1 MNNYNILF
9 MGTSSFA
16 VPILKELINLN
27 QNITKVFTSP
37 PKKAN
42 RGMKSSLSPIAF
54 AAKELNL
61 QLESPED
68 LKDQSII
75 NSIKSMKLDL
85 IIVIAYGFIIPKE
98 ILNIPKYGCYNIHAS
113 ILPRW
118 RGAAPIQR
126 SIIEGDQV
134 SGVSFIKIDEGLD
147 TGDIV
152 FIDEIEIKKKDTQDT
167 LSNNLAELGVRNL
180 SKFLNK
186 FEYKFELIKQS
197 DELASYANKILKS
210 ETRIN
215 WNESAE
221 LIERKI
227 RAFNPKPGA
236 WFEMNGK
243 RIKVFEAEI
252 SNGHGM
258 PGEILNDKFEIACGK
273 DSLNLKVLQKEGK
286 NQSTIESFLLG
297 NKALVGNNLD

>member
-16 VPILKELINLN
+16 VPILKELIILN

-126 SIIEGDQV
+126 SIIAV
-134 SGVSFIKIDEGLD
+134 SYTHL
-147 TGDIV
+147 
-152 FIDEIEIKKKDTQDT
+152 T
-167 LSNNLAELGVRNL
+167 L
-180 SKFLNK
+180 
-186 FEYKFELIKQS
+186 
-197 DELASYANKILKS
+197 
-210 ETRIN
+210 
-215 WNESAE
+215 
-221 LIERKI
+221 
-227 RAFNPKPGA
+227 P
-236 WFEMNGK
+236 
-243 RIKVFEAEI
+243 
-252 SNGHGM
+252 
-258 PGEILNDKFEIACGK
+258 
-273 DSLNLKVLQKEGK
+273 
-286 NQSTIESFLLG
+286 TIYS
-297 NKALVGNNLD
+297 V

>member
-16 VPILKELINLN
+16 VPILKELVNLN

-61 QLESPED
+61 QLESPEN
-68 LKDQSII
+68 LGDQSII
-75 NSIKSMKLDL
+75 KSIKSMKLDL

-152 FIDEIEIKKKDTQDT
+152 FIDEIEIKKKDTQDS

-180 SKFLNK
+180 SNFLK
-186 FEYKFELIKQS
+186 RFEYKFELIKQS

-252 SNGHGM
+252 SNSHGK
-258 PGEILNDKFEIACGK
+258 PGEILNDEFEIACGEN
-273 DSLNLKVLQKEGK
+273 SLKIKILQKEGK
-286 NQSTIESFLLG
+286 NKSDIESFLLG
-297 NKALVGNNLD
+297 NNALVGNNLD

>member
-85 IIVIAYGFIIPKE
+85 IIVIAYGFIIPKS
-98 ILNIPKYGCYNIHAS
+98 KY
-113 ILPRW
+113 
-118 RGAAPIQR
+118 
-126 SIIEGDQV
+126 
-134 SGVSFIKIDEGLD
+134 
-147 TGDIV
+147 
-152 FIDEIEIKKKDTQDT
+152 
-167 LSNNLAELGVRNL
+167 
-180 SKFLNK
+180 
-186 FEYKFELIKQS
+186 
-197 DELASYANKILKS
+197 
-210 ETRIN
+210 
-215 WNESAE
+215 
-221 LIERKI
+221 
-227 RAFNPKPGA
+227 
-236 WFEMNGK
+236 
-243 RIKVFEAEI
+243 
-252 SNGHGM
+252 
-258 PGEILNDKFEIACGK
+258 
-273 DSLNLKVLQKEGK
+273 
-286 NQSTIESFLLG
+286 
-297 NKALVGNNLD
+297 